1 MGSVAI
7 LAQALLVQQL
17 QRHRGRGAQ
26 GCLARC
32 MVDRTPT
39 ITLKCTYR
47 GETEKVKLALK
58 SPFKRFAYKWC
69 REKGIDRSKVTF
81 FGKCFDGSRPEI
93 DEKDALAEIG
103 LDLWDEILV
112 CDHFGVIG
120 EADSDAAAEARASSA
135 GSSSSSNR
143 PEPPPAA
150 AEARASS
157 AGSSRSN
164 RPEAPR
170 PPPPEPGL
178 IWREGG
184 QVTFVAPV
192 PSQPPVVASS
202 TVPKRRL
209 LPPPFAKLAVPAA
222 IIEVSYTTGAY
233 GSAPLPP
240 LPPPMS
246 AVQKRALSSP
256 PRHKKALC
264 SPPRGPRR
272 RCNDDHESAEED
284 LHSPIEPPWR
294 RCKDDH
300 EGAEEDEQ

>member
-1 MGSVAI
+1 M
-7 LAQALLVQQL
+7 
-17 QRHRGRGAQ
+17 
-26 GCLARC
+26 
-32 MVDRTPT
+32 
-39 ITLKCTYR
+39 
-47 GETEKVKLALK
+47 ALK
-58 SPFKRFAYKWC
+58 SPFKSFADKWC

-81 FGKCFDGSRPEI
+81 FGKCLAGGRPEI

-120 EADSDAAAEARASSA
+120 EADSD
-135 GSSSSSNR
+135 
-143 PEPPPAA
+143 AA

-202 TVPKRRL
+202 TVRKWRL